1 MPKRYKMQV
10 WDLMQHSFKEYNDHM
25 MHCRIDFG
33 GHLDIDILR
42 ISVRQTFDIIPLLKS
57 VFVTNKLRGYWQE
70 LDEKDIDMQKVV
82 TLQETDSIDNL
93 PEKFLVNVVD
103 EYREPQIK
111 MRIFRT
117 PDKDSLAIIFNH
129 MVCDGYGFKQ
139 YLKLL
144 SGIYSKL
151 LKNRDYICDSVV
163 NPNRSFDAFYR
174 SFPLMERFQLLFT
187 RSAHGKAAEEG
198 TGFPYDTNANS
209 AILPAIIKSKLSA
222 KDFAAI
228 KNYSKANHYTLNDII
243 IAAYI
248 RNMSSLIGKCE
259 IPIDCIIDLRRYLK
273 DSDAIG
279 YTNFVSKIICDIG
292 ENIGEDMPSTIEKV
306 HSAMES
312 AKSDYPGVDGLMLL
326 GLGYTFL
333 WYSLAK
339 KTIRKKFHNPLV
351 AISNIGIIDEKY
363 LEFGD
368 LVTQDI
374 YMTGSIKHNPYIQLA
389 LTTFKNEITFSIA
402 LYGNEADYSNAAT
415 LLCNVKQELTSII
428 DKGAK

>member
-25 MHCRIDFG
+25 MHCRIDFK
-33 GHLDIDILR
+33 GHLDIDLLR
-42 ISVRQTFDIIPLLKS
+42 IAVRQTFDIIPLLKS
-57 VFVTNKLRGYWQE
+57 VFVTNKFRGYWQE
-70 LDEKDIDMQKVV
+70 LDEKDIDMLRVV

-93 PEKFLVNVVD
+93 PKKFLVNVVD

-111 MRIFRT
+111 MRILRT
-117 PDKDSLAIIFNH
+117 AETDSLAIIFNH

-144 SGIYSKL
+144 SEIYSKL
-151 LKNRDYICDSVV
+151 LKNRDYICNSVV
-163 NPNRSFDAFYR
+163 NPNRSFDAFYKC
-174 SFPLMERFQLLFT
+174 FPLWKRFRLLFT
-187 RSAHGKAAEEG
+187 RSAHGKAAKEG
-198 TGFPYDTNANS
+198 TGFPYDDNS
-209 AILPAIIKSKLSA
+209 DSTILPAIVKAKLSA
-222 KDFAAI
+222 KDFAAV
-228 KNYSKANHYTLNDII
+228 KRYSKANGYTLNDIL

-248 RNMSSLIGKCE
+248 RSMSALIGRCE

-273 DSDAIG
+273 DTDVIG

-292 ENIGEDMPSTIEKV
+292 ENIGEDMPATIEKV

-333 WYSLAK
+333 WYSIAK

-363 LEFGD
+363 IGFGD

-374 YMTGSIKHNPYIQLA
+374 YMTGSIKHKPYIQLA
-389 LTTFKNEITFSIA
+389 LTTFKDEITFSIA
-402 LYGNEADYSNAAT
+402 LYGNEKDYNNAAT
-415 LLCNVKQELTSII
+415 LLSNVLRELTSII